1 MKKILAMILC
11 LVLALSL
18 VACGGKESKVSK
30 ETTPETEAATQ
41 PTVNENID
49 ETEDTSKVVY
59 KVTVEDENG
68 MPFSNLMVQLCDENG
83 CNPRLTEEDGTAIY
97 EVNEY
102 RDDYHANVT
111 VLPEG
116 YEYASG
122 EENHYFEENSTELTI
137 VLRSLNNETETTED
151 IPADATESASEEDPV
166 EEVPTEEPVVDDVV
180 EEPTEE

>member
-18 VACGGKESKVSK
+18 VACGEKEEK
-30 ETTPETEAATQ
+30 ETAPETEAITTPAQTEITEE
-41 PTVNENID
+41 PTE
-49 ETEDTSKVVY
+49 SLSGVVY

-68 MPFSNLMVQLCDENG
+68 MPFSNLMVQLCNDSG
-83 CNPRLTEEDGTAIY
+83 CNPCLTEEDGTATYI
-97 EVNEY
+97 VAEY

-111 VLPEG
+111 VVPEG

-137 VLRSLNNETETTED
+137 VLRSVNSQEEVVED
-151 IPADATESASEEDPV
+151 IPAELTESVSEEDPV
-166 EEVPTEEPVVDDVV
+166 EEPTTEEVA
-180 EEPTEE
+180 

>member
-11 LVLALSL
+11 LILALSL
-18 VACGGKESKVSK
+18 VACGENETK
-30 ETTPETEAATQ
+30 ETAPETEVVTLPTEEETTAPTENTPAT
-41 PTVNENID
+41 I
-49 ETEDTSKVVY
+49 Y

-68 MPFSNLMVQLCDENG
+68 NPFPNLMVQLCNDSG
-83 CNPRLTEEDGTAIY
+83 CNPCLTEEDGTATY
-97 EVNEY
+97 VVPEY

-137 VLRSLNNETETTED
+137 VLRSLGNEDEVMEEIPTE
-151 IPADATESASEEDPV
+151 ATESV
-166 EEVPTEEPVVDDVV
+166 EEVVDDEIV
-180 EEPTEE
+180 EEPSEAA

>member
-18 VACGGKESKVSK
+18 VACGEKETK
-30 ETTPETEAATQ
+30 ETTPETEAVTQ
-41 PTVNENID
+41 PAETENIE
-49 ETEDTSKVVY
+49 ETEDTSAVVY

-68 MPFSNLMVQLCDENG
+68 MPFSNLMVQLCNDTG
-83 CNPRLTEEDGTAIY
+83 CNPCLTEEDGTATY
-97 EVNEY
+97 VVAEY

-137 VLRSLNNETETTED
+137 VLRSLNNEVENTED
-151 IPADATESASEEDPV
+151 VSEEYTEPVSEEDPV
-166 EEVPTEEPVVDDVV
+166 VEPTTEEVV
-180 EEPTEE
+180 EEATEE

>member
-18 VACGGKESKVSK
+18 VACGGKEDKLNTS
-30 ETTPETEAATQ
+30 ETEAVTQ
-41 PTVNENID
+41 PDLTENT
-49 ETEDTSKVVY
+49 EEATEDTAAVVY
-59 KVTVEDENG
+59 KVTVEDETG
-68 MPFSNLMVQLCDENG
+68 MPFSNLMVQLCNDTG
-83 CNPRLTEEDGTAIY
+83 CNPCLTEEDGTATY
-97 EVNEY
+97 VVAEY

-137 VLRSLNNETETTED
+137 VLRSLNSQEEVVED
-151 IPADATESASEEDPV
+151 IPAEVTESAGEEDPV
-166 EEVPTEEPVVDDVV
+166 EETETEEVEVDA
-180 EEPTEE
+180 TEAE